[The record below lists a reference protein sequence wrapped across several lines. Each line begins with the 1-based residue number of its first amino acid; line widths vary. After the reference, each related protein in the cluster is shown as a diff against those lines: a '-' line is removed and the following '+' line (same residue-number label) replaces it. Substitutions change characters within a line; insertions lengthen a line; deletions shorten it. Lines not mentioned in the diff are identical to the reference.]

1 MSNHPLTLAV
11 RFGLELAML
20 GVYGAWGWRAANRPL
35 AFVLAIGLPL
45 LAAVLWG
52 AFVSPK
58 AAVVTPGIV
67 RLAVEAALFGGA
79 TWMLLTLG
87 APSLA
92 ASFAGL
98 ALLQA
103 IAAYDR
109 IALLLRS

>member
-20 GVYGAWGWRAANRPL
+20 GIYGAWGWRAANGPL
-35 AFVLAIGLPL
+35 AVVLALGLPL
-45 LAAVLWG
+45 LAAILWG

-58 AAVVTPGIV
+58 AAVAAPGIV
-67 RLAVEAALFGGA
+67 RLAVEAALFSGA
-79 TWMLLTLG
+79 VWMLINLG
-87 APSLA
+87 APGLA
-92 ASFAGL
+92 AGFAGL
-98 ALLQA
+98 ALLQT

>member
-1 MSNHPLTLAV
+1 MSNHPLILAL

-20 GVYGAWGWRAANRPL
+20 GIYGTWGWRVASGPL
-35 AFVLAIGLPL
+35 AFVLALGLPL

-58 AAVVTPGIV
+58 AAIAVPGIV

-79 TWMLLTLG
+79 IWMLVALG
-87 APSLA
+87 SPNFA
-92 ASFAGL
+92 AGFAGL
-98 ALLQA
+98 VLLQA

-109 IALLLRS
+109 IALLLQS